1 MVAPTQ
7 AEIDEAVMIAKNAT
21 YKLAYELALEQKYG
35 GVIDCCV
42 TKLKLLWMYEKALA
56 CHREAVDATGTIEI
70 SVIPAGTEITI
81 LVDGEAISGV
91 YTRTTSN
98 QASEMILLTA
108 NINAFQEDYVAVFDS
123 TQGTY
128 GKIVVTGPSCTSV
141 AMTATVVNAT
151 VYVTGLTGDCTVNC
165 ISDEKAKK
173 LIAKIKSMCKIN

>member
-56 CHREAVDATGTIEI
+56 CHREELNASGTVEI
-70 SVIPAGTEITI
+70 SIIPVGTQITI
-81 LVDGEAISGV
+81 LVAGVAISGV
-91 YTRTTSN
+91 YTRTTAD
-98 QASEMILLTA
+98 QATEMIGLTA
-108 NINAFQEDYVAVFDS
+108 NINAFQTTYRAVFDS

-128 GKIVVTGPSCTSV
+128 GKVVVTGVTCADKT
-141 AMTATVVNAT
+141 MTATVVNAT
-151 VYVTGLTGDCTVNC
+151 VYVTNLVGSCTVNC
-165 ISDEKAKK
+165 LTDDKAKK